1 MDPSQLPEADGQQFE
16 RAAQIMVESRRGR
29 SPEAVLDDYEQ
40 VSATGL
46 ERLAGMAA
54 LEMPVPL
61 GDAGT
66 YPAALLPAAFAF
78 DHYTHIRADLF
89 SPRGPLRG
97 EPPPSDELRTGSV
110 LDWIEAALPQQNAEA
125 VAAATLAIEVTGP
138 GGRSITFGSGPVKA
152 TVTSD
157 APAFVR
163 WVTRRADWADLDMQV
178 AGDDKVL
185 AVARMLKVF

>member
-1 MDPSQLPEADGQQFE
+1 MQAPTRPRCCRPPSPSTITPTSGRTCSP
-16 RAAQIMVESRRGR
+16 RAGRCAASRRR
-29 SPEAVLDDYEQ
+29 PTSCEP
-40 VSATGL
+40 GL
-46 ERLAGMAA
+46 
-54 LEMPVPL
+54 
-61 GDAGT
+61 
-66 YPAALLPAAFAF
+66 
-78 DHYTHIRADLF
+78 
-89 SPRGPLRG
+89 
-97 EPPPSDELRTGSV
+97 

-138 GGRSITFGSGPVKA
+138 GGRSITFGSGLVKA